1 MEMIGKLKFSM
12 PVIGEAKDN
21 KGAESTTSDMAG
33 GMEIP
38 DTWTSKKL
46 CTNF

>member
-21 KGAESTTSDMAG
+21 KGVWEHDFRRGRWDGDSWYLDF
-33 GMEIP
+33 
-38 DTWTSKKL
+38 KKAVH
-46 CTNF
+46 